1 MDNTKYYVVKKK
13 SSAGGAHKGCR
24 DKETARNQTWNDDSG
39 SDRRDRY
46 QQKFFL

>member
-13 SSAGGAHKGCR
+13 ACR
-24 DKETARNQTWNDDSG
+24 DKETARNQTWNDYSG